1 MKSAAWALLAAAGCV
16 CAQAPADTARKEP
29 APGLTCIAWDAAP
42 VHTIRFDGFCD
53 GWKAWKDG
61 DHLTL
66 VCPGK
71 TPPAGAVELR
81 EYYVFPKGP

>member
-1 MKSAAWALLAAAGCV
+1 MGLAGSV
-16 CAQAPADTARKEP
+16 GAQAPAVPSATEQDTP
-29 APGLTCIAWDAAP
+29 APGLVCVAWNATP
-42 VHTIRFDGFCD
+42 VKSIRFEGFCE

-61 DHLTL
+61 NYLTL

-81 EYYVFPKGP
+81 EYYVFPK